1 LKCDE
6 VLEKVGLGDFNRS
19 DDEREFFEEL
29 CEEYGLDNGAVFPVC
44 KSCDLVYPYVY
55 HSPDVMVSEEAFGC
69 SSCGYF
75 LEIFGVADEFPMTD
89 KIFFCPDCLR
99 RGLSESYYGF
109 VEVPGSTNKY
119 FLPLSREQLIE
130 RFAFLESGS
139 EGTVDLA
146 YYSEAFAQDPDYVI
160 NRLGNQ
166 DCLNFI
172 LVLKHA
178 YDYEEPEV
186 EDDVEEPVVED
197 VEEVDE
203 VELFDNAIPPC
214 PNHTLFEEFVV
225 EPNCLYLKTKVDKTK
240 NVKNIGT
247 FAFLFIVSV
256 VFMFSVKGQNIGG
269 SSIVNGVVFD
279 LAAMA
284 AFVTLSILIMS
295 IAVNYFN
302 LFYYME
308 LTCENAA
315 LTVDIHDKVQ
325 NDHWQFNNAKSI
337 CLAQYSKKKKKTF
350 TVELD
355 APISTSTKSHS
366 GVRTIGLY
374 IYQQKK
380 RYLIKLPFSHLQ
392 IKWIGIVIREACK
405 SQGII
410 KVEGGRSTV
419 AAASA
424 PAKPVS
430 SDDIPETVVMAAR
443 VDTTP
448 KEDAMEMLSHL
459 IGPESNDEEQ
469 G

>member
-1 LKCDE
+1 
-6 VLEKVGLGDFNRS
+6 
-19 DDEREFFEEL
+19 
-29 CEEYGLDNGAVFPVC
+29 
-44 KSCDLVYPYVY
+44 
-55 HSPDVMVSEEAFGC
+55 MVTEEAFGC

-75 LEIFGVADEFPMTD
+75 LEIFGIADEFPMTD

-119 FLPLSREQLIE
+119 FLPLSKEQLIE

-146 YYSEAFAQDPDYVI
+146 YYSEAFAQDADYVI

-178 YDYEEPEV
+178 YGY
-186 EDDVEEPVVED
+186 EEPVVED
-197 VEEVDE
+197 EEAVEDAELEDVEEVE
-203 VELFDNAIPPC
+203 EGQAFENAIPPC

-225 EPNCLYLKTKVDKTK
+225 EPNCLYLKTKVDKSK

-256 VFMFSVKGQNIGG
+256 VFMFSVKGQNIGD
-269 SSIVNGVVFD
+269 SAVVNGVIFD

-308 LTCENAA
+308 LTCENSA
-315 LTVDIHDKVQ
+315 LTVDINDKVQ
-325 NDHWQFNNAKSI
+325 NDHWQFNNAKSV

-392 IKWIGIVIREACK
+392 IKWLGIVIREVCK

-410 KVEGGRSTV
+410 KGIGGSSP
-419 AAASA
+419 ASSGSKIA
-424 PAKPVS
+424 S
-430 SDDIPETVVMAAR
+430 SDDIPETVVMAPR

-448 KEDAMEMLSHL
+448 KEDAMEQLANL
-459 IGPESNDEEQ
+459 VGTESDEEEQ